1 MEQELA
7 GHLNA
12 PVVFSHNDLLSGN
25 IMVNDE
31 QGKTDTDSIS
41 YSFVW
46 EDKFLIYLL
55 PCLLEYLIV
64 IYL

>member
-31 QGKTDTDSIS
+31 QGKTDRFYFI
-41 YSFVW
+41 F
-46 EDKFLIYLL
+46 FCIAG
-55 PCLLEYLIV
+55 
-64 IYL
+64 